1 MLVLRNVPVLAPPAG
16 EIATERAEG
25 ENLRAWPEVMQRL
38 FLDGIDVNR
47 NSLAV
52 DEQVQRAIHVAAHT
66 ALTSGTRGN
75 GAPVLTGGALDI
87 TLVQLA

>member
-66 ALTSGTRGN
+66 AL
-75 GAPVLTGGALDI
+75 AQLTGRQCAPMFARCALYI
-87 TLVQLA
+87 